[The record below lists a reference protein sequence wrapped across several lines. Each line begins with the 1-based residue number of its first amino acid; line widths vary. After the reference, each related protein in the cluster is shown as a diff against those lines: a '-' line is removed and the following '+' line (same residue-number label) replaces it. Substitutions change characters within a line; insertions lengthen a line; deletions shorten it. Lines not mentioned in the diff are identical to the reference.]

1 MLCRHRGAEIHL
13 LCVRKL
19 REEAEPNSDLSCSA
33 SFEEVSVLGRLT
45 SESPDHGAGLIN
57 VLQVLLWLFRHPNVT
72 GRKHAEMGG
81 SQQVLCVG
89 HLVMTK
95 FAFLQKSQNLLERPW
110 ATDSARTH
118 FLGFQLC
125 LSLTASVRPGAK
137 SILKT
142 LNNVQH
148 ETK

>member
-81 SQQVLCVG
+81 SQ
-89 HLVMTK
+89 
-95 FAFLQKSQNLLERPW
+95 
-110 ATDSARTH
+110 
-118 FLGFQLC
+118 
-125 LSLTASVRPGAK
+125 
-137 SILKT
+137 
-142 LNNVQH
+142 
-148 ETK
+148 